1 VAQLSTLGV
10 IGASHDISRQRIMKT
25 IILLATLIIAA
36 VARPAL
42 AGEKSPIIS
51 PEMGTNSS
59 PKDIETAKLQGA
71 ATATKDIK
79 AGELRIL
86 YFGEPWSNGKP
97 LVDEATGYRVQ
108 ILAGCVVTSQF
119 VAEVEAYNKTM
130 RDWHAKTNKVE
141 PPKKQ

>member
-1 VAQLSTLGV
+1 
-10 IGASHDISRQRIMKT
+10 MKM
-25 IILLATLIIAA
+25 IVLLATLIIAS
-36 VARPAL
+36 VAWPAL

-59 PKDIETAKLQGA
+59 PKDIDAAKLQGA

-79 AGELRIL
+79 SGALRIL
-86 YFGEPWSNGKP
+86 YFGKPWSTGRP

-108 ILAGCVVTSQF
+108 IVAGCKVTSQF

-130 RDWHAKTNKVE
+130 RDWHARTKKAE
-141 PPKKQ
+141 PPQNQ

>member
-1 VAQLSTLGV
+1 
-10 IGASHDISRQRIMKT
+10 M
-25 IILLATLIIAA
+25 LATLIIAV

-59 PKDIETAKLQGA
+59 PKDIEAAKLQGA

-97 LVDEATGYRVQ
+97 LVDKATGYRVQ
-108 ILAGCVVTSQF
+108 IVAGCLVTSQF
-119 VAEVEAYNKTM
+119 VAEVDAYNKTM
-130 RDWHAKTNKVE
+130 RDWHTKTKKTE
-141 PPKKQ
+141 TPKKQ

>member
-1 VAQLSTLGV
+1 M
-10 IGASHDISRQRIMKT
+10 SRRNIMKSIT
-25 IILLATLIIAA
+25 LLAMLTIAA
-36 VARPAL
+36 VASPAL

-59 PKDIETAKLQGA
+59 PKDIEAAKLQGA

-97 LVDEATGYRVQ
+97 LVDEDTGYRVQ
-108 ILAGCVVTSQF
+108 IVAGCVVTSQF
-119 VAEVEAYNKTM
+119 VAEVDAYNKTM
-130 RDWHAKTNKVE
+130 RDWHTKPKKTE
-141 PPKKQ
+141 TPKKQ